1 MAITKYHIRK
11 NDQVKVI
18 AGSQRGKAGKV
29 MFVDKVKETVIL
41 EGVNLRK
48 KHARP
53 SQDRPKG
60 GIIEIESPMH
70 ISNVKLVCTKC
81 GKAVRI
87 TMKPVENGR
96 KVRVCRK
103 CKEFIDKV

>member
-18 AGSQRGKAGKV
+18 AGSQKGKTAKV
-29 MFVDKVKETVIL
+29 MHVDKDAETVVL
-41 EGVNLRK
+41 EGVNLHK
-48 KHARP
+48 NHARP
-53 SQDRPKG
+53 TQDRPKG
-60 GIIEIESPMH
+60 GIIDVESPLH

-81 GKAVRI
+81 GKPVRV
-87 TMKPVENGR
+87 TVKLVDDGR

-103 CKEFIDKV
+103 CKEIIDKV

>member
-1 MAITKYHIRK
+1 MAITNYHIRK

-18 AGSQRGKAGKV
+18 AGSQRGKVAKV
-29 MFVDKVKETVIL
+29 LYLNKDKETVVL

-53 SQDRPKG
+53 TQDRPKG
-60 GIIEIESPMH
+60 GIIDIESPMN
-70 ISNVKLVCTKC
+70 ISNVQLVCTKC
-81 GKAVRI
+81 GKPARVR
-87 TMKPVENGR
+87 MKLLEPGR

-103 CKEFIDKV
+103 CKEIIDKV

>member
-1 MAITKYHIRK
+1 MAISKYHIRK
-11 NDQVKVI
+11 SDQVKVI
-18 AGSQRGKAGKV
+18 AGAQRGKTAKV
-29 MFVDKVKETVIL
+29 LHVDKVNETVVL

-48 KHARP
+48 KHERP

-81 GKAVRI
+81 SKAARVA
-87 TMKPVENGR
+87 MKVMDDGR

-103 CKEFIDKV
+103 CKEIIDKV